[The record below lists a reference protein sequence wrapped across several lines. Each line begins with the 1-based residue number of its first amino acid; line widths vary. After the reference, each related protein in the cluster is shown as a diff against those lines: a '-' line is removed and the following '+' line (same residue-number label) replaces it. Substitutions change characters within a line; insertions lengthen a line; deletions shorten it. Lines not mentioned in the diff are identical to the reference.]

1 MAFVGL
7 EKPLDRLLRKLL
19 WWTLCVVGVPE
30 WLVKVWSFVEVMKVM
45 YVGTKVELSWGTTRD
60 QY

>member
-1 MAFVGL
+1 MAFVDL
-7 EKPLDRLLRKLL
+7 EKPFERLLRKLL

-30 WLVKVWSFVEVMKVM
+30 WLVKVWSFVKVVKVM
-45 YVGTKVELSWGTTRD
+45 YVGTKSRAKLGTTRD